1 MTIHSRRNRPLT
13 SGRGDERL
21 REEQKEMTKATEPGE
36 DGRRLPAGL
45 LALGFVLFAVAG
57 ILAGLLEVTL
67 IPLRYGTTLVPLA
80 PVLTVLTGVLL
91 PAIARGLTDST
102 VAAVPP
108 AVGQLVTI
116 WLLATGRPEGDV
128 LMPAGGTAWVSY
140 SVLILGTLVPLS
152 MLGFAS
158 RPGPWHWPL
167 GRRPAIAPEPAHL
180 AAPGRRAA
188 AGARLSRRRARSG
201 SDSDGAR

>member
-1 MTIHSRRNRPLT
+1 MNDLAGSAHQPDQ
-13 SGRGDERL
+13 DE
-21 REEQKEMTKATEPGE
+21 
-36 DGRRLPAGL
+36 RRLPTGL

-57 ILAGLLEVTL
+57 VLAGLLEVTL
-67 IPLRYGTTLVPLA
+67 IPLRDGTALVPLA

-91 PAIARGLTDST
+91 PAVARGLTDST

-108 AVGQLVTI
+108 AVGQLLTI

-128 LMPAGGTAWVSY
+128 LMPAGSTAWVSY
-140 SVLILGTLVPLS
+140 SVLILGTLVPLG

-167 GRRPAIAPEPAHL
+167 GRRPAASRPAHQ
-180 AAPGRRAA
+180 ARSAGPVA
-188 AGARLSRRRARSG
+188 AGHRISRRRARSG

>member
-1 MTIHSRRNRPLT
+1 MSACAKSNENDQ
-13 SGRGDERL
+13 DE
-21 REEQKEMTKATEPGE
+21 
-36 DGRRLPAGL
+36 RRLPTGL
-45 LALGFVLFAVAG
+45 LVLGFVLFAVAG
-57 ILAGLLEVTL
+57 VLAGLLEVTL
-67 IPLRYGTTLVPLA
+67 IPLRYGTALVPVA

-108 AVGQLVTI
+108 AVGQLLTV

-140 SVLILGTLVPLS
+140 SVLILGTLVPLG

-158 RPGPWHWPL
+158 RPGAWHWPL
-167 GRRPAIAPEPAHL
+167 GRRPAGAAAPAHS
-180 AAPGRRAA
+180 ARPGWRAA
-188 AGARLSRRRARSG
+188 AVDRVSRRRARRG